1 MGLRNDQH
9 GYGWVTKLL
18 HWLTFAV
25 IVAQFVVGYL
35 MDADDSGRGRGRGRG
50 RGGESDAIAM
60 PPLRHGADDGG
71 DQLVLVHV
79 VLGVTILVLAT
90 VRLAWRIS
98 GRLPEWAESL
108 GDGERRLEALAEK
121 ALYLLLFAIP
131 ITGLGL
137 VFASGETTDLGSG
150 ELSAPFEI
158 VDDDVWLAAHIA
170 AHVAF
175 FVVVALHIGL
185 VLKHTVVRRDGLLQ
199 RML

>member
-1 MGLRNDQH
+1 VGLRNDQH
-9 GYGWVTKLL
+9 GYGSVTKIL
-18 HWLTFAV
+18 HWSTLVA

-50 RGGESDAIAM
+50 RGGESDLIAL
-60 PPLRHGADDGG
+60 PPLRQGSDDGG
-71 DQLVLVHV
+71 EQLVLIHV
-79 VLGVTILVLAT
+79 VLGLTILVLAT
-90 VRLAWRIS
+90 VRLAWRLS
-98 GRLPEWAESL
+98 GRLPDWADAL
-108 GDGERRLEALAEK
+108 GDGERRLEAIVEK

-137 VFASGETTDLGSG
+137 VFASGEDWDVGSA
-150 ELSAPFEI
+150 ELSAPWEI

-175 FVVVALHIGL
+175 FVVVALHVGL
-185 VLKHTVVRRDGLLQ
+185 VLKHTVVRRDGLLT